1 MNRVIFNVLT
11 VLVPII
17 IVVIVTC
24 IMDYSCYRW
33 LHRIHPNGEIQG
45 CVLSDIPLRAT
56 LISTHLFLV
65 GIVVYAVLSSQNI
78 QPQEKYLVA
87 TIGAQLYKIL
97 RNPLVAIF
105 TFKIN
110 DATRQKDA
118 DEERKRK
125 QEIEIQ
131 DALKRRKKL
140 REKSQNLVSMAMES
154 IQIADPQNDE
164 ILVLEK
170 MYY

>member
-1 MNRVIFNVLT
+1 M
-11 VLVPII
+11 
-17 IVVIVTC
+17 
-24 IMDYSCYRW
+24 
-33 LHRIHPNGEIQG
+33 
-45 CVLSDIPLRAT
+45 
-56 LISTHLFLV
+56 
-65 GIVVYAVLSSQNI
+65 LSSQNI